1 MRAAWSSL
9 KNELYQSGLVQQSPL
24 IQARLREM
32 ETKLITMPGHRDV
45 RMAVTLIGIIATAH
59 TSRDQASSA
68 RIGKAIEKLVEKL
81 EDVSALPRLGGI
93 PLRDDLRQLRQ
104 NSVRQEPESPSMD
117 PALFAYRR
125 AEGGG
130 SQDEP
135 GTIAVI
141 WNHLTTI
148 IRTTRELDS
157 DDIREQVRDIALHL
171 GCETPDVPT
180 LRYMARKLYLMLRSK
195 IDLGEHIVVSFL
207 LSQLLGAIEYL
218 PDLIP
223 SPFRVPLAQPQA
235 AQRDRPRSASTP
247 ARAKGAALPRTMQAW
262 RQLRKVL
269 KLDTGIA
276 SAAASNLSRMF
287 ALASQRP
294 VDQRRA
300 ALAAAKL
307 ALRAALPDGA
317 SLGDPQYCN
326 LRNALDAYCSML
338 QAE

>member
-24 IQARLREM
+24 IQARLREL

-45 RMAVTLIGIIATAH
+45 RMAVKLIGIVATAH
-59 TSRDQASSA
+59 TSLVQASSA
-68 RIGKAIEKLVEKL
+68 RIGKAIDQLAEKL

-93 PLRDDLRQLRQ
+93 PLREDLRQLRQ
-104 NSVRQEPESPSMD
+104 RSARPEPGSPSTD
-117 PALFAYRR
+117 PALTAYLRV
-125 AEGGG
+125 EGGG

-141 WNHLTTI
+141 WSHLTTVL
-148 IRTTRELDS
+148 RTTRELDTN
-157 DDIREQVRDIALHL
+157 DIREQVRDIALHL
-171 GCETPDVPT
+171 SCETPDVPT
-180 LRYMARKLYLMLRSK
+180 LQYMARKLYLMLRSK

-223 SPFRVPLAQPQA
+223 SPFRVPLAQPRA
-235 AQRDRPRSASTP
+235 AHPDRPRSASTP
-247 ARAKGAALPRTMQAW
+247 ARAKGAALPREMQAW

-276 SAAASNLSRMF
+276 SAAASKLSRMF

-294 VDQRRA
+294 LDQRWT
-300 ALAAAKL
+300 ALAAARL
-307 ALRAALPDGA
+307 ALCVALPDGA
-317 SLGDPQYCN
+317 SLDDPQYRK
-326 LRNALDAYCSML
+326 LRDALDAYCSTL
-338 QAE
+338 RAE